1 MRILR
6 LEPIMIRFDKALGAM
21 SAPDATARP
30 FARAVAAIDFSSAS
44 LAAARW
50 ATTHVAPQCE
60 VIVAHIIAAPRPSG
74 DDGHIDS
81 AALRARLRD
90 VPALRGGL
98 GGFAATLDAVTART
112 IVRVGQ
118 VSHWLNVLAGETNAS
133 LVILGRRSDAHR
145 RGIGEPS
152 VLERTARR
160 TTASVLVV
168 PEGTTA
174 PPRHVIV
181 AVDRSAV
188 AECALIRAY
197 VLSRRLACPLT
208 VLHVVSPT
216 VEEYDR
222 VIRSSRARPVRTS
235 TAKPTAAQ
243 PASAHF
249 AATWISNTLERT
261 GVDDRRIRV
270 AIGDPAREIIA
281 TAEQHE
287 APLIVVGKRGDDGA
301 PEGATGSVAREL
313 LARTPFPVLAV
324 SGD

>member
-1 MRILR
+1 MHLR
-6 LEPIMIRFDKALGAM
+6 LEPIIMIRFEKALGAM
-21 SAPDATARP
+21 SAPDATTRP
-30 FARAVAAIDFSSAS
+30 FGRAVAAIDFSSAS
-44 LAAARW
+44 LGAARW
-50 ATTHVAPQCE
+50 ATTYVAPRSE
-60 VIVAHIIAAPRPSG
+60 VIVAHIIAAPRPST

-81 AALRARLRD
+81 SALRARLRD

-98 GGFAATLDAVTART
+98 GGFAATLDASTART

-118 VSHWLNVLAGETNAS
+118 VSHWLSVLARETNAS

-160 TTASVLVV
+160 TRASVLMV

-174 PPRHVIV
+174 PPHHIIV
-181 AVDRSAV
+181 AVDRSAI
-188 AECALIRAY
+188 AERALIRAY
-197 VLSRRLACPLT
+197 ALARRIACPFT

-222 VIRSSRARPVRTS
+222 VIRSSRVRPIRTS
-235 TAKPTAAQ
+235 AAKPTDAQ

-249 AATWISNTLERT
+249 AATWISNTLRRT
-261 GVDDRRIRV
+261 GVDEDRRIRV

-313 LARTPFPVLAV
+313 LARAPFPVLAV
-324 SGD
+324 SD

>member
-1 MRILR
+1 
-6 LEPIMIRFDKALGAM
+6 MIRFEKALGAM
-21 SAPDATARP
+21 SAPDATTRP
-30 FARAVAAIDFSSAS
+30 FGRAVAAIDFSSAS
-44 LAAARW
+44 LGAARW
-50 ATTHVAPQCE
+50 ATTYVAPRSE
-60 VIVAHIIAAPRPSG
+60 VIVAHIIAAPRPST

-81 AALRARLRD
+81 SALRARLRD

-98 GGFAATLDAVTART
+98 GGFAATLDASTART

-118 VSHWLNVLAGETNAS
+118 VSHWLSVLARETNAS

-160 TTASVLVV
+160 TRASVLMV

-174 PPRHVIV
+174 PPHHIIV
-181 AVDRSAV
+181 AVDRSAI
-188 AECALIRAY
+188 AERALIRA
-197 VLSRRLACPLT
+197 
-208 VLHVVSPT
+208 
-216 VEEYDR
+216 
-222 VIRSSRARPVRTS
+222 
-235 TAKPTAAQ
+235 AKPTDAQ

-249 AATWISNTLERT
+249 AATWISNTLRRT
-261 GVDDRRIRV
+261 GVDEDRRIRV

-313 LARTPFPVLAV
+313 LARAPFPVLAV
-324 SGD
+324 SD